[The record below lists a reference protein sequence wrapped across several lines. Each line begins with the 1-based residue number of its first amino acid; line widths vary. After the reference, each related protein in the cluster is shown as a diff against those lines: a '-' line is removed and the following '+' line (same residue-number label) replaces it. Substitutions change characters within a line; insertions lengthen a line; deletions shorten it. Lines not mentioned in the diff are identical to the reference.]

1 METTEPVTL
10 ESAADSLLLPNE
22 PEQLEE
28 VAEVE
33 EVAEEVT
40 DAEEVETE
48 DLELDA
54 DEDTAEDDGD
64 FDETEE
70 DDDDTEEEASEQ
82 PKLYTVPVDG
92 VDVQATLEELKQ
104 DFSGRKY
111 IQKGMQEAAD
121 QKKHAE
127 QIFNALQQEQARLAQ
142 LYQTM
147 QQGGV
152 VQAPVKPSPQMA
164 QDDPIGYISAMADF
178 DAKKEAFDQQQAQ
191 FSQVTEQQTQAQA
204 QAMQAYV
211 AEQRQVLERDIP
223 EFADAEKGRQ
233 IQNDI
238 RSMGERYGFS
248 TEELSGISDA
258 RVVKVMHAAMKWEK
272 LQASKGK
279 VEKKAKKARPVT
291 KPKAPRKVNAE
302 AKRRDQM
309 RDKLKS
315 TGSIDAAVELLM
327 GN

>member
-22 PEQLEE
+22 PEQQED

-33 EVAEEVT
+33 EVTEEVA
-40 DAEEVETE
+40 DAEGAESE
-48 DLELDA
+48 DLEFDA
-54 DEDTAEDDGD
+54 DEDAADDEGD
-64 FDETEE
+64 FEEADE
-70 DDDDTEEEASEQ
+70 DDDDTEEETPEQ
-82 PKLYTVPVDG
+82 PELYTIPVDG
-92 VDVQATLEELKQ
+92 GEVQATLEELKQ
-104 DFSGRKY
+104 SYSGQKY

-164 QDDPIGYISAMADF
+164 QDDPIGYISAMADY
-178 DAKKEAFDQQQAQ
+178 DAKQEAFSQQQAQ

-233 IQNDI
+233 VQNDI

-258 RVVKVMHAAMKWEK
+258 RVVKVMHAAMKWEQ

-291 KPKAPRKVNAE
+291 KPKAPRKVNAD
-302 AKRRDQM
+302 AKRRDQL
-309 RDKLKS
+309 RAKLKS
-315 TGSIDAAVELLM
+315 TGSIQDAAELLM